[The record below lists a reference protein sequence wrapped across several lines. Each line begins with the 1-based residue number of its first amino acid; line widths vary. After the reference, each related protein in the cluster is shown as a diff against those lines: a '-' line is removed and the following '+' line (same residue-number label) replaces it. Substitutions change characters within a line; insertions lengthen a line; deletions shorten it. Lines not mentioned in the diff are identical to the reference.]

1 MLLRSILYNLIMWVT
16 VLVYACLML
25 LTVVL
30 PFEVR
35 YRLITAWPHFQVW
48 LARHL
53 LGIDYRIEGG
63 EHLPS
68 SSAAIV
74 MAKHQSAWETLA
86 LPSILP
92 RLTFILKRELLW
104 IPFFGWG
111 LKLLRP
117 IAINRGAGQLAMDQ
131 VVEQGRKFLKEG
143 TWVVIFPEGTR
154 VPPGVRRRYKRGGA
168 VLAAETGFPIVPLAH
183 NAGHFWPRRGF
194 MKKPGTI
201 RVVIG
206 PPIRPDGK
214 TVDQILSEVEN
225 WIEDTMR
232 RIEPPAR

>member
-1 MLLRSILYNLIMWVT
+1 MLLRSALYNLIMWVT

-30 PFEVR
+30 PFQRR
-35 YRLITAWPHFQVW
+35 YRLIMAWPRFQVW

-53 LGIDYRIEGG
+53 LGIDYRIEGR

-68 SSAAIV
+68 TSAAIV

-117 IAINRGAGQLAMDQ
+117 IAIDRSAGQLAMDQ
-131 VVEQGRKFLKEG
+131 IVSQGRQVLKGG

-154 VPPGVRRRYKRGGA
+154 VPPGQRRRYKRGGA
-168 VLAAETGFPIVPLAH
+168 VLAAQTGFPIIPLAH

-194 MKKPGTI
+194 VKKQGTI

-206 PPIRPDGK
+206 PPIHSDGK
-214 TVDQILSEVEN
+214 PAEQILKEVET
-225 WIEDTMR
+225 WIEDTMQA
-232 RIEPPAR
+232 IESSTG